1 MAMSREDNDLM
12 TRVSNGAPLG
22 EMLRQHYWI
31 PAAPS
36 RTLVADG
43 APLRVRLLGTD
54 YVAFRAS
61 DGRVGFLDELCPHR
75 KASLALGRNEQQ
87 GLRCIYHGWKFDT
100 DGAAI
105 EVPNVEGDQARFCKS
120 VKTNRYRV
128 EERGGI
134 IWVWLGKGDV
144 APTFPNLPFTD
155 LPEEQ
160 RSVTSVAVPTNWLQ
174 GVEASMDTTH
184 VSFLHSSTT
193 EMSGSTQRRNMIV
206 TRAARLEFEDRPYGF
221 RYAAIRALPDGQQY
235 ARVNNF
241 VMPWYGVVCAPE
253 ADGPSTVFFSVP
265 VDDENHRA
273 WFVHFNPTRRLGATA
288 LSMTPDVYNWP
299 PLPPGPPEANWG
311 QNRDIM
317 ARGHFSGFPQHLAT
331 EDFAMFMSQ
340 GRIHDRT
347 DEQLCS
353 ADAALVRVRQQILK
367 SVREFMAGKT
377 PALADSPEL
386 NYAKAVSVGA
396 VLPAG
401 ESWKAL
407 VA

>member
-1 MAMSREDNDLM
+1 MAMSKEDNDLM

-31 PAAPS
+31 PAVPS
-36 RTLVADG
+36 RTLEADG

-54 YVAFRAS
+54 YVAFRAT
-61 DGRVGFLDELCPHR
+61 DGRVGFMDELCPHR

-87 GLRCIYHGWKFDT
+87 GLRCIYHGWKFGT

-105 EVPNVEGDQARFCKS
+105 EVPNVEGDQTRFCKS
-120 VKTNRYRV
+120 VKTSRYRV

-134 IWVWLGKGDV
+134 IWVWLGKGDT
-144 APTFPNLPFTD
+144 APKFPNLPFTD

-160 RSVTSVAVPTNWLQ
+160 RSVTSQMVPTNWLQ

-221 RYAAIRALPDGQQY
+221 RYAAIRTLPDERQY

-288 LSMTPDVYNWP
+288 LSMSPDVYNWP

-317 ARGHFSGFPQHLAT
+317 QRGHFSGFPQHLAT

-367 SVREFMAGKT
+367 SVREFMAGQT
-377 PALADSPEL
+377 PKLADSPEL
-386 NYAKAVSVGA
+386 DYAQAVSVGA
-396 VLPAG
+396 VLTEG
-401 ESWKAL
+401 QTWKSL